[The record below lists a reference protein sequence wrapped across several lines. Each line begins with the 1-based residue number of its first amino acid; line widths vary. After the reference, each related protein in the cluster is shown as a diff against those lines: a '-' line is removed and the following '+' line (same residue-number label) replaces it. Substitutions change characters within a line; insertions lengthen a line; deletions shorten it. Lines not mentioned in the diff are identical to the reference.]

1 MTEIE
6 IRGQLSSPK
15 FAELFELLTRD
26 GELSDHYHRLS
37 VDISPGF
44 DEETKTWKNSSG
56 TDIRLKKSG
65 DKEKL
70 SLKMGGFQDKERKE
84 VEIKLVPGQFLSAL
98 DFLESL
104 GYSSGMIYFWES
116 WEFDYLGVE
125 IKLSKYTD
133 EYFTFEVEGKE
144 NSDVDTIAKKLDL
157 TPYTNTEYRAA
168 IDWENQH
175 IHHLY
180 SRVLA
185 EKILKEKY

>member
-6 IRGQLSSPK
+6 IRGKLSSPK
-15 FAELFELLTRD
+15 FTELFELLTSD
-26 GELSDHYHRLS
+26 GKLSDYYHRLS

-44 DEETKTWKNSSG
+44 DEKTKTWKNSSG

-133 EYFTFEVEGKE
+133 NYFTFEVEGKE
-144 NSDVDTIAKKLDL
+144 NSDVDAIAKKLDL
-157 TPYTNTEYRAA
+157 TPYADTEYRAA

-175 IHHLY
+175 IHQLY
-180 SRVLA
+180 TRELA
-185 EKILKEKY
+185 EKILKEKF

>member
-6 IRGQLSSPK
+6 IRGKLSPPK
-15 FAELFELLTRD
+15 FTELFEMLTRD
-26 GELSDHYHRLS
+26 GKLSDHYHRLS
-37 VDISPGF
+37 IDISHGF
-44 DEETKTWKNSSG
+44 DPKTKTWRNSSG

-65 DKEKL
+65 DKEKI
-70 SLKMGGFQDKERKE
+70 SLKMGGFQDKERQE

-104 GYSSGMIYFWES
+104 GYSTGMIYFWES

-125 IKLSKYTD
+125 VKLSKYTD

-144 NSDVDTIAKKLDL
+144 NSNVDAVATKLDL
-157 TPYTNTEYRAA
+157 MPYTDSEYEAA

-175 IHHLY
+175 IHQVY
-180 SRVLA
+180 SRNLA

>member
-6 IRGQLSSPK
+6 IRGRLSSPK
-15 FAELFELLTRD
+15 FTELLELLTRD
-26 GELSDHYHRLS
+26 GGLSDHYHRLS
-37 VDISPGF
+37 IDISPGF

-104 GYSSGMIYFWES
+104 GYSSGMVYFWES

-175 IHHLY
+175 IHQLY
-180 SRVLA
+180 SRKLA